1 MIIKEYTCPMHPQ
14 IVQPNPGSCPICG
27 MALEPQIGGAK
38 DEEDTELKN
47 MSFRFWVGLVLTLP
61 IIFLVLFQ
69 ISLFGYSAW
78 IQATLATP
86 VVLWSGWPFFVKGW
100 RSIVSLHLN
109 MFTLISL
116 GVGAAY
122 IYSLVAAFWP
132 SIFPASFG
140 NNGSVDLY
148 FEAASVITVLV
159 ILGQVLELKARIK
172 TSQAIKKL
180 LGLAPT
186 TARII
191 EDGNEKDIPLEEV
204 KKGDK
209 LRVRP
214 GEKVPTDGKI
224 IEGSSSINES
234 MITGEPFP
242 VMKNTGDKVTGATLN
257 ESGSFIMEA
266 ERVGSET
273 LLARIVHMVSEAQ
286 RSRAPIQKL
295 ADVVS
300 SYFVPA
306 VVLIA
311 ILTFII
317 WGFFGPAPAFAHG
330 LINAVA
336 VLIIACPCALG
347 LATPMSIMVGVGRG
361 ALSGLLIKNAEA
373 LETMAKVDI
382 VVVDKTGTLTEGKP
396 KLTKIVSTGEKS
408 EDEILQIAASLE
420 IASEHPLAKPIVTQ
434 AKEKNLSFLPL
445 ENFQSIKGK
454 GITGKVQ
461 QNATAIGNKQLFANL
476 NIDLSPIEE
485 KAEGLRLDAQTVF
498 YLSVNGK
505 LTGILAVADT
515 IKEST
520 PEAIEMLHNGG
531 IRIVMVT
538 GDNKITAAAVG
549 KKLGIDEIK
558 AEILPEDKNR
568 IVTELQSEGHI
579 VAMAGDG
586 INDAPAL
593 AAANVGIAMGTGTD
607 IAMESAGITL
617 IKGDLR
623 GIARARRLSQA
634 TLSNI
639 KQNLWFAFIYNILG
653 VPIAAGIFY
662 PVFGLLLSPIIASAA
677 MAFSSVSVITN
688 SLRLRKTKI

>member
-1 MIIKEYTCPMHPQ
+1 MVKEYTCPMHPQ
-14 IVQPNPGSCPICG
+14 IRQPNPGQCPICG
-27 MALEPQIGGAK
+27 IALEPRTGGAK

-47 MSFRFWVGLVLTLP
+47 MSLRFWIGLALTLP
-61 IIFLVLFQ
+61 IILLVLFQ
-69 ISLFGYSAW
+69 ISLFGYNAW
-78 IQATLATP
+78 VQAILATP
-86 VVLWSGWPFFVKGW
+86 IVLWSGWPFFVKGW

-132 SIFPASFG
+132 SIFPAFFG
-140 NNGSVDLY
+140 ENGSVDLY

-159 ILGQVLELKARIK
+159 ILGQVLELKVRIK

-191 EDGNEKDIPLEEV
+191 KNGNEKDIPLEEV

-214 GEKVPTDGKI
+214 GEKVPTVGKI
-224 IEGSSSINES
+224 VERNSSVDES

-242 VMKNTGDKVTGATLN
+242 VAKNSGDKVTGATLN

-295 ADVVS
+295 VDVVS

-317 WGFFGPAPAFAHG
+317 WGFFGPALAFAYG

-336 VLIIACPCALG
+336 VLIIACPCVFG
-347 LATPMSIMVGVGRG
+347 LVTPMSIMVGIGRG

-382 VVVDKTGTLTEGKP
+382 VVTDKTGTLTEGKP
-396 KLTKIVSTGEKS
+396 KLTKIISVGE
-408 EDEILQIAASLE
+408 
-420 IASEHPLAKPIVTQ
+420 
-434 AKEKNLSFLPL
+434 
-445 ENFQSIKGK
+445 
-454 GITGKVQ
+454 
-461 QNATAIGNKQLFANL
+461 
-476 NIDLSPIEE
+476 
-485 KAEGLRLDAQTVF
+485 
-498 YLSVNGK
+498 
-505 LTGILAVADT
+505 
-515 IKEST
+515 
-520 PEAIEMLHNGG
+520 
-531 IRIVMVT
+531 
-538 GDNKITAAAVG
+538 
-549 KKLGIDEIK
+549 
-558 AEILPEDKNR
+558 
-568 IVTELQSEGHI
+568 
-579 VAMAGDG
+579 
-586 INDAPAL
+586 
-593 AAANVGIAMGTGTD
+593 
-607 IAMESAGITL
+607 
-617 IKGDLR
+617 
-623 GIARARRLSQA
+623 
-634 TLSNI
+634 
-639 KQNLWFAFIYNILG
+639 
-653 VPIAAGIFY
+653 
-662 PVFGLLLSPIIASAA
+662 
-677 MAFSSVSVITN
+677 
-688 SLRLRKTKI
+688 KTKIKFYKLQQAWKLQASIHSLSPLSLKPKKKIFLFCRYGHWR

>member
-1 MIIKEYTCPMHPQ
+1 MHSQ
-14 IVQPNPGSCPICG
+14 IVQANPGDCPICG
-27 MALEPQIGGAK
+27 MALELRTGRNSE
-38 DEEDTELKN
+38 DEEGAELKD
-47 MSFRFWVGLVLTLP
+47 MSLRFWIGLILTLP
-61 IIFLVLFQ
+61 VVFLVLFQ
-69 ISLFGYSAW
+69 IQLSGYV
-78 IQATLATP
+78 QAALATP

-100 RSIVSLHLN
+100 NSILTRHLN

-116 GVGAAY
+116 GVGSAY
-122 IYSLVAAFWP
+122 IYSLIATFWP
-132 SIFPASFG
+132 SSFPSAFQTEG
-140 NNGSVDLY
+140 KIDLY

-172 TSQAIKKL
+172 TSQAIKQL
-180 LGLAPT
+180 LGLSPT
-186 TARII
+186 TARLVL
-191 EDGNEKDIPLEEV
+191 EDGSEKDIPLEEV

-214 GEKVPTDGKI
+214 GEKIPTDGRVV
-224 IEGSSSINES
+224 EGSSSIDES

-242 VMKNTGDKVTGATLN
+242 VVKNRGDKVTGATIN
-257 ESGSFIMEA
+257 GSGSFIMQA

-286 RSRAPIQKL
+286 RSRASIQKL

-306 VVLIA
+306 VVMIA
-311 ILTFII
+311 ILTFVI
-317 WGFFGPAPAFAHG
+317 WALFGPAPAFAHG
-330 LINAVA
+330 LVNAVA

-373 LETMAKVDI
+373 LEIMAKVDT
-382 VVVDKTGTLTEGKP
+382 VVVDKTGTLTEGRP
-396 KLTKIVSTGEKS
+396 TLTKVVSLGEKT

-420 IASEHPLAKPIVTQ
+420 IASEHPLAKPIITQ
-434 AKEKNLSFLPL
+434 AKEKNLPLWAL

-454 GITGKVQ
+454 GITGKVH
-461 QNATAIGNKQLFANL
+461 QNDVAIGNKQLFLDL
-476 NIDLSPIEE
+476 NIDLSPADE
-485 KAEGLRLDAQTVF
+485 KAEVLRNDAQTVF
-498 YLSVNGK
+498 YVAANGK
-505 LTGILAVADT
+505 VLGILAVADV

-520 PEAIEMLHNGG
+520 PEAIEMLHRDG

-538 GDNKITAAAVG
+538 GDNQITAAAVG
-549 KKLGIDEIK
+549 KKLGIDDVR
-558 AEILPEDKNR
+558 AEVLPEDKSH
-568 IVTELQSEGHI
+568 IVTQLQSEGHI

-607 IAMESAGITL
+607 IAIESAGITL

-623 GIARARRLSQA
+623 GIARARRLSQS
-634 TLSNI
+634 TLRNI
-639 KQNLWFAFIYNILG
+639 KQNLWFAFIYNVLG
-653 VPIAAGIFY
+653 VPIAAGLFY
-662 PVFGLLLSPIIASAA
+662 PLFGLLLSPIIASAA

-688 SLRLRKTKI
+688 SLRLRKIKI